1 MTFCCA
7 ESHGRLSVSR
17 PVRGV
22 SRNVHVS
29 ERVARGRNVRV
40 SERDD
45 QKLRALFYACK
56 LYAGSLKKGK
66 QYKTAPSVYQ
76 IFLVDFDLFGEDGK
90 PGGRKFYHRAMMRLD
105 DGLVFADRLQILF
118 FDLSV
123 PGAVSKDLKNAANW
137 CKFIAGCTNPEVL
150 EKLGRDES
158 WKEDYKMALKAYMKI
173 AAEERAWAYHLST
186 DRAEADY
193 RNGLILAEERGRE
206 NGEKKG
212 ERTRAL
218 AIAKNMLA
226 MGLGTPVQ
234 IAQVTGLPLEE
245 VEKLAAGQGNAA
257 AQYNLGL
264 MYRKGNGVEQDY
276 ADAVTW
282 VRKADG
288 RVELEGIPGEGN

>member
-1 MTFCCA
+1 M
-7 ESHGRLSVSR
+7 
-17 PVRGV
+17 
-22 SRNVHVS
+22 
-29 ERVARGRNVRV
+29 
-40 SERDD
+40 
-45 QKLRALFYACK
+45 FYACK